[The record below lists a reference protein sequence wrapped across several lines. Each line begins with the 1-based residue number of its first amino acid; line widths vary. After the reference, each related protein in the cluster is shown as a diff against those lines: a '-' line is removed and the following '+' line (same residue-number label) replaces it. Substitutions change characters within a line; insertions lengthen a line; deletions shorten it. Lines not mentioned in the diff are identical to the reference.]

1 MTKNDLTRREFL
13 ASTGAAVAAC
23 GASGYGAASEKAGKL
38 AILGGTPV
46 HRGDWQSWPVWDQND
61 EKELIEEVR
70 SGTWCRLEGKTVSN
84 FEQKYAELLGVK
96 RCVCTFNG
104 TNALLTALH
113 VPETNWPAR
122 VRS

>member
-1 MTKNDLTRREFL
+1 MSKNELTRRGFL

-46 HRGDWQSWPVWDQND
+46 HRGGWQSWPVWDPSD
-61 EKELIEEVR
+61 EKELIEVVR
-70 SGTWCRLEGKTVSN
+70 SGTWCRLGGKTVST

-96 RCVCTFNG
+96 HCVCTFNG
-104 TNALLTALH
+104 TNSLLTALH
-113 VPETNWPAR
+113 VLVTNWPE
-122 VRS
+122 